1 MANLG
6 FQLLGFTLA
15 LFGWLGVIAST
26 AMPEWKRSAYGSGSI
41 ITAISIYEGLWM
53 SCASQSTGQIQCK
66 VYDSL
71 LNLDG
76 SLQAARALMVVS
88 ALLCF
93 IGICV
98 AIVGMKCTRMM
109 SDNEVTKGRVAI
121 IGGVVLIV
129 GGLACLIAVSFYT
142 HRIIQAFYDL
152 YTPVQ
157 ARYEIGSAVFVGF
170 AGSCLVLLGGSF
182 LCCSCTS
189 KPQSSK
195 PPRSRP
201 VTQPNSGP
209 RSNREFV

>member
-66 VYDSL
+66 IYDSL

-76 SLQAARALMVVS
+76 SLQAARALMVLS
-88 ALLCF
+88 AVLCF
-93 IGICV
+93 IGICI

-109 SDNEVTKGRVAI
+109 SDDEVKKGRVAI
-121 IGGVVLIV
+121 VSGVIFMIGGLS
-129 GGLACLIAVSFYT
+129 CLIAVSYYT
-142 HRIIQAFYDL
+142 QRIISAFYDL

-157 ARYEIGSAVFVGF
+157 SRYEIGSAVFVGF
-170 AGSCLVLLGGSF
+170 AGSLLVILGGSF

-189 KPQSSK
+189 TPRSVK
-195 PPRSRP
+195 PRSRP
-201 VTQPNSGP
+201 VNPSSGVP
-209 RSNREFV
+209 RSNKEFV